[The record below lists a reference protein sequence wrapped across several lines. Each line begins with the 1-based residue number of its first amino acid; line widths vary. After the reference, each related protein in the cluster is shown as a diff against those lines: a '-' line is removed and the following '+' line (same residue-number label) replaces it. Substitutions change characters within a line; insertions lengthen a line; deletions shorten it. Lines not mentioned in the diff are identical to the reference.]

1 MTEKS
6 IYEIHT
12 GREGDYSPQWNE
24 CDEIDLN
31 AAIEA
36 AATLKQT
43 TIDEIKILLT
53 NGHEVAYDE
62 TSNYYYT
69 HDMKRIRVRPA
80 PRPQPIM
87 VKCSCGHTI
96 PKTSV
101 MSASMGSSCPNCYD
115 RMSM

>member
-1 MTEKS
+1 MTEKI
-6 IYEIHT
+6 IYETHD
-12 GREGDYSPQWNE
+12 GFEGSYNKQFNE
-24 CDEIDLN
+24 CSEADLN

-36 AATLKQT
+36 AAKLKQT
-43 TIDEIKILLT
+43 TIDEIKTLLT
-53 NGHEVAYDE
+53 NGHEVAYDK

-69 HDMKRIRVRPA
+69 HDMKRIRIRPA

-96 PKTSV
+96 SKTSV
-101 MSASMGSSCPNCYD
+101 MNASMGSSCPDCYD